1 MRRVFPWRGH
11 PLRESRV
18 CCQLIH
24 QPEPLPP
31 WGRLGCHCHGPT
43 HDEPPLL
50 HEIMMGGPIERLPMT
65 PNGEGRTNLPFLVRY
80 GVEVSPTSTTTILRQ
95 ENPPAY
101 QAMMTISSW
110 QETLWL
116 DDNLCFDRQ
125 HTCREAVPGGQAATV
140 AGPSEPLQHELL
152 AKGALVPPPPHG
164 QWGMAKANVGRAMVS
179 SPPLTIDEVDRLNH
193 QLTEI
198 HTIDA
203 TQLVQCTHWCRSS

>member
-1 MRRVFPWRGH
+1 
-11 PLRESRV
+11 
-18 CCQLIH
+18 LIH
-24 QPEPLPP
+24 RPEPLPP

-152 AKGALVPPPPHG
+152 AKGALVPPPPRSMGYGQGQRGQGHG
-164 QWGMAKANVGRAMVS
+164 FFTS
-179 SPPLTIDEVDRLNH
+179 
-193 QLTEI
+193 
-198 HTIDA
+198 
-203 TQLVQCTHWCRSS
+203 THHR